1 MAKHVSCKFGKYDN
15 VKLIVPE
22 RREEMKADL
31 EKRLGVKITN
41 IEIGSVDFLRD
52 SALIKVFYKG
62 TIGSNTADTLTKMP
76 NNYE

>member
-1 MAKHVSCKFGKYDN
+1 
-15 VKLIVPE
+15 
-22 RREEMKADL
+22 MKADL